1 MNNNDSLDIPVL
13 VHLFS
18 IRTSALEWR
27 CKGEG
32 GRSGGGEMM
41 IEQESC
47 NISPDPAP
55 AEHRAPSKD
64 EIFLCI

>member
-1 MNNNDSLDIPVL
+1 MHETEDV
-13 VHLFS
+13 
-18 IRTSALEWR
+18 RGKA
-27 CKGEG
+27 EG

-55 AEHRAPSKD
+55 AEPSKD

>member
-13 VHLFS
+13 VHLFR
-18 IRTSALEWR
+18 IRTSSA
-27 CKGEG
+27 CKGEV

-55 AEHRAPSKD
+55 AEPSKD

>member
-1 MNNNDSLDIPVL
+1 MHETEDV
-13 VHLFS
+13 
-18 IRTSALEWR
+18 RG
-27 CKGEG
+27 KGEG

-55 AEHRAPSKD
+55 AECRAPGKD